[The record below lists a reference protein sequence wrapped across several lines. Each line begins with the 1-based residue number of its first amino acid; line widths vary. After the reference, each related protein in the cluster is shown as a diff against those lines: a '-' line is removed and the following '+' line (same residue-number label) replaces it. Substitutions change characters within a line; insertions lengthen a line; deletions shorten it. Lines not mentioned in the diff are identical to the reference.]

1 MAVYKRT
8 YRRYDGQ
15 LTAQWSRFLV
25 LTRYSLSTLFDS
37 RPFTAFVV
45 LSAIPLLLSAVIVYL
60 SHSAAARALLQL
72 NDAGRALVEIDPRF
86 FRQVLMNQ
94 GLFAFLLTA
103 WAGPG
108 LIAPDLAN
116 QALPLYLS
124 RPFSRTEYV
133 LGKMGVLFL
142 LLSAITWLPVLLL
155 FALQSGL
162 AEAGWF
168 AENYWLMGSIFFAGV
183 LWIVVVALV
192 SLAISA
198 WVRWRIVAS
207 VFLFGIFFV
216 AAAFA
221 EMINGILS
229 TTRGH
234 LLNIAH
240 LIFGVI
246 WPSLFR
252 LGQEVAAANPHARHR
267 HIPAAAAPL
276 LPQPIPL
283 WEAWVV
289 VLVVCSLCLVL
300 LNRRLRAREVVRG

>member
-45 LSAIPLLLSAVIVYL
+45 LSAIPLLLSAVVIYL
-60 SHSAAARALLQL
+60 SHSAAARALLQM
-72 NDAGRALVEIDPRF
+72 NDVGRTLVEIDPRF
-86 FRQVLMNQ
+86 FRQILMNQ
-94 GLFAFLLTA
+94 GMFAFLITA

-108 LIAPDLAN
+108 LVAPDLAN

-124 RPFSRTEYV
+124 RPFSRAEYV

-142 LLSAITWLPVLLL
+142 LLSSITWLPVLLL
-155 FALQSGL
+155 FGLQSGL
-162 AEAGWF
+162 ADAGWF
-168 AENYWLMGSIFFAGV
+168 AENYWMMGSIFLSGI
-183 LWIVVVALV
+183 LWIIVISLL

-207 VFLFGIFFV
+207 VLLFGIFFV

-252 LGQEVAAANPHARHR
+252 LGQEVAAANPHARHAPR
-267 HIPAAAAPL
+267 GAAPF

-289 VLVVCSLCLVL
+289 VLVVCSLCLLL

>member
-25 LTRYSLSTLFDS
+25 LTRYALSTLFDS

-45 LSAIPLLLSAVIVYL
+45 LSAIPLLLTGALIYL
-60 SHSAAARALLQL
+60 THSPMARTLLQITGTGPII
-72 NDAGRALVEIDPRF
+72 NVDPSF

-94 GLFAFLLTA
+94 GMLAFLMTA

-108 LIAPDLAN
+108 LVAPDLAN

-124 RPFSRTEYV
+124 RPFSRAEYV

-168 AENYWLMGSIFFAGV
+168 AENYWMMGSIFLSGI
-183 LWIVVVALV
+183 LWIIVISLL

-252 LGQEVAAANPHARHR
+252 LGQEVAAANPHARHP
-267 HIPAAAAPL
+267 HLPPGAVVPL
-276 LPQPIPL
+276 PPPPIPL
-283 WEAWVV
+283 WQAWMV
-289 VLVVCSLCLVL
+289 VLVVCSLCLLL

>member
-25 LTRYSLSTLFDS
+25 LTRYSLYTLFDS

-45 LSAIPLLLSAVIVYL
+45 LSAIPLLFFGVIIYL
-60 SHSAAARALLQL
+60 SHSPMARTLLQL
-72 NDAGRALVEIDPRF
+72 TGPIIKIDPKF
-86 FRQVLMNQ
+86 FRQALLNQ
-94 GLFAFLLTA
+94 GWLAFLMTA

-108 LIAPDLAN
+108 LVAPDLAN

-124 RPFSRTEYV
+124 RPFSRAEYV

-155 FALQSGL
+155 FGLQAGL
-162 AEAGWF
+162 ETGWF
-168 AENYWLMGSIFFAGV
+168 EENYWMMGSIFLAGI
-183 LWIVVVALV
+183 LWIGVISLV

-207 VFLFGIFFV
+207 IFLFGIFFV
-216 AAAFA
+216 GSAFG

-234 LLNIAH
+234 LLNLSY

-246 WPSLFR
+246 WPRLF
-252 LGQEVAAANPHARHR
+252 GVEADAAGVNPHARHP
-267 HIPAAAAPL
+267 HLPPGMVALAP
-276 LPQPIPL
+276 PPIQL
-283 WEAWVV
+283 WQAWMVV
-289 VLVVCSLCLVL
+289 IVVCALCLLL

>member
-8 YRRYDGQ
+8 YHRYDGQ

-25 LTRYSLSTLFDS
+25 LTRYSLATLFDS

-45 LSAIPLLLSAVIVYL
+45 VSAIPLVLTAAVIYV
-60 SHSAAARALLQL
+60 SHSSIARTLLQMT
-72 NDAGRALVEIDPRF
+72 GPIIKVDPKF
-86 FRQVLMNQ
+86 FRQVLLNQ
-94 GLFAFLLTA
+94 GWLAFLVTA

-108 LIAPDLAN
+108 LVAPDLAN

-124 RPFSRTEYV
+124 RPLSRTEYV

-155 FALQSGL
+155 FGLQAGL

-168 AENYWLMGSIFFAGV
+168 KENYWLMGSIFLGGV
-183 LWIVVVALV
+183 LWIAVISLLA
-192 SLAISA
+192 LAISA

-207 VFLFGIFFV
+207 ASLFGLFFV
-216 AAAFA
+216 GTALAG
-221 EMINGILS
+221 MINTILNTS
-229 TTRGH
+229 WGH
-234 LLNIAH
+234 LLNLGE

-246 WPSLFR
+246 WPKLFR
-252 LGQEVAAANPHARHR
+252 VAQDARIVVAHGR
-267 HIPAAAAPL
+267 HSPL
-276 LPQPIPL
+276 IRLQPIPL
-283 WEAWVV
+283 WQAW
-289 VLVVCSLCLVL
+289 LVVFLVCGLCLVL